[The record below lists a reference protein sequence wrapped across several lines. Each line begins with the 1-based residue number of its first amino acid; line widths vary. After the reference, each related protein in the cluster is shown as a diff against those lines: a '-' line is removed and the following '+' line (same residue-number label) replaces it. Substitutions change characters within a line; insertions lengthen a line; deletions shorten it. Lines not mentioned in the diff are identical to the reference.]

1 MEKLGGLRVGGD
13 ENLSVRSRRSS
24 SFHMVG
30 PTAPTVSRMRIA
42 SVIEDLSP
50 DVKPRADTNEMV
62 GIGLIPTNA
71 LNTPYSKDR
80 SPGYSSRKRRRL
92 FSDVDGLTPPGT
104 FSRLNSINE
113 FDDQEQDTFVRAGS
127 FVENPK

>member
-1 MEKLGGLRVGGD
+1 
-13 ENLSVRSRRSS
+13 
-24 SFHMVG
+24 MVG

-42 SVIEDLSP
+42 SLVEDLSAE
-50 DVKPRADTNEMV
+50 KAIQNADTSEVV
-62 GIGLIPTNA
+62 GSGLVPSNV

-92 FSDVDGLTPPGT
+92 FSDVDGLTPPGN

-113 FDDQEQDTFVRAGS
+113 NDDKDQENYFRAGS
-127 FVENPK
+127 LEENPN